1 MYTIEEVAEILNFKI
16 RTIRQWIYDGK
27 MNAVKVNH
35 EWRIPENEVER
46 IRDSIKESDFNIK
59 GAAEYI
65 GVSRQT
71 IYDWISS
78 GYLKVY
84 RINGCPM
91 IPKEHAERVKEKRNE
106 K

>member
-27 MNAVKVNH
+27 MKAVKVNH
-35 EWRIPENEVER
+35 EWRIPKEEVER
-46 IRDSIKESDFNIK
+46 IREGIKDSDFNIK
-59 GAAEYI
+59 DAAAYI

-78 GYLKVY
+78 GYLKAY
-84 RINGCPM
+84 RVNGCPM
-91 IPKEHAERVKEKRNE
+91 IPKDAAERIKAQRS
-106 K
+106 